1 MIVGV
6 VVVVLE
12 IVATVLGL
20 LLQKKKPKP
29 NTDSGA
35 NVVCVAVNDCD
46 TATTDRKEIEVCG
59 DERTQRQNT
68 TLQVLASS
76 EEERV
81 DACINRQR

>member
-12 IVATVLGL
+12 LVVAVLGL

-29 NTDSGA
+29 NTDNRA

-46 TATTDRKEIEVCG
+46 TATTDSEEVKVGG

>member
-29 NTDSGA
+29 DTDKRA

-46 TATTDRKEIEVCG
+46 TATTDSEEVETRG
-59 DERTQRQNT
+59 DERSQGQAVMFEGVAGNG
-68 TLQVLASS
+68 V
-76 EEERV
+76 EFGDE
-81 DACINRQR
+81 CINRQR